1 MNYFAHALPFL
12 TDDCDPCFIAGL
24 AVPDWLNV
32 VNRKVK
38 ARPKPALEFLTATTH
53 PAEKSVARGVI
64 QHHRDDRWFHQT
76 HAFNELCLE
85 FTVEIREL
93 LSADNG
99 LRPRFLGHVL
109 VELLLDDHLIRQ
121 FPHQIDRY

>member
-12 TDDCDPCFIAGL
+12 TDDCDPRFIAGL

-38 ARPKPALEFLTATTH
+38 ARSKLALGFLTATTS

-64 QHHRDDRWFHQT
+64 QHHRDDRWQ
-76 HAFNELCLE
+76 
-85 FTVEIREL
+85 
-93 LSADNG
+93 
-99 LRPRFLGHVL
+99 
-109 VELLLDDHLIRQ
+109 
-121 FPHQIDRY
+121 